1 MAGGWVCHC
10 LPGAARRGPEVLES
24 TGSPSA
30 PSNERAMPVWLRE
43 YIWRQSAAAVYL
55 SLPLSGVRATAAN
68 IFCTDQYLKVSIPP
82 FLFEAILYAPIDDTN
97 STAKIGNGIIF
108 FTLYKKEVAM
118 WDSLTL
124 ENASKE
130 KLQYLRENAVLK
142 AHENAKEETD
152 AKKVTKQKHKKHAL
166 EATMK
171 LEEAERRR
179 IEDLKQKERRKVTE
193 ELQLWK
199 KQQKDAEKQNR
210 VQKEGELHQVEQ
222 LKEEEKGKM
231 DKTRIPNE
239 GTSKTRLKPTK
250 GHGSCSMFSE
260 NLKEE
265 QLPAPRSAATIKIN
279 FTSRV
284 FPTALRESHVAEEE
298 EWLRKQAEAR
308 RTVSAD
314 LSELDDLKEEEKNAD
329 WLKDKG
335 NKMFATGNYLAAVN
349 AYNFAVRLNNK
360 LPLLYLNRAA
370 CHLKLSN
377 LHKAIEDSSKA
388 LELLTPPVP
397 DNENARVKAYVRRG
411 TAFCQLELYTE
422 GLQDYEAALKID
434 PKNKT
439 IEKDAEK
446 IRHLVQGTMQD
457 S

>member
-1 MAGGWVCHC
+1 
-10 LPGAARRGPEVLES
+10 
-24 TGSPSA
+24 
-30 PSNERAMPVWLRE
+30 
-43 YIWRQSAAAVYL
+43 
-55 SLPLSGVRATAAN
+55 
-68 IFCTDQYLKVSIPP
+68 VSIPP
-82 FLFEAILYAPIDDTN
+82 FLFEAILYGPIDDTN

-124 ENASKE
+124 ANANKE
-130 KLQYLRENAVLK
+130 KLQHIRENAVLK
-142 AHENAKEETD
+142 AHEKAKEETE
-152 AKKVTKQKHKKHAL
+152 AKEATKQEHKKYAL

-171 LEEAERRR
+171 LEEAERKR
-179 IEDLKQKERRKVTE
+179 IEDMKEKERQKVTK
-193 ELQLWK
+193 ELELWK
-199 KQQKDAEKQNR
+199 KQQNDAEKQKK
-210 VQKEGELHQVEQ
+210 VQKEGELHQEVEQ
-222 LKEEEKGKM
+222 LEEKKDEKM
-231 DKTRIPNE
+231 NKTRIPNGE
-239 GTSKTRLKPTK
+239 TSKTRLKPTK

-284 FPTALRESHVAEEE
+284 FPTALRESRIAEEE

-308 RTVSAD
+308 RTISAD
-314 LSELDDLKEEEKNAD
+314 LSELEDLKEEEKNPD

-335 NKMFATGNYLAAVN
+335 NKMFAMGNYLGAVN
-349 AYNFAVRLNNK
+349 AYNLAVRLNNK

-370 CHLKLSN
+370 CHLKLRN

-397 DNENARVKAYVRRG
+397 DNVNARVKAYVRRG

-434 PKNKT
+434 PKNRT

-446 IRHLVQGTMQD
+446 IRHLIQGTTQD

>member
-1 MAGGWVCHC
+1 
-10 LPGAARRGPEVLES
+10 
-24 TGSPSA
+24 
-30 PSNERAMPVWLRE
+30 MPVWLRE
-43 YIWRQSAAAVYL
+43 YSWRQTGAAVYL
-55 SLPLSGVRATAAN
+55 SLPVRGVRVTPAN
-68 IFCTDQYLKVSIPP
+68 IFCTEQYLKVSIPP

-97 STAKIGNGIIF
+97 STAKIGNGNVF
-108 FTLYKKEVAM
+108 FTLYKKEVGM

-124 ENASKE
+124 ANANKE

-142 AHENAKEETD
+142 AHEKAKEETE
-152 AKKVTKQKHKKHAL
+152 AKKVTKQEHKKYAL

-171 LEEAERRR
+171 LEEAERKR
-179 IEDLKQKERRKVTE
+179 IEDLKEKERQKVTK
-193 ELQLWK
+193 ELELWK
-199 KQQKDAEKQNR
+199 KQQEDAEKQKR
-210 VQKEGELHQVEQ
+210 VQKELHQEVEP
-222 LKEEEKGKM
+222 LKVKKKEQM
-231 DKTRIPNE
+231 NKTSILNE
-239 GTSKTRLKPTK
+239 GTSETRLKPTK
-250 GHGSCSMFSE
+250 GCPSSYNMFSE

-284 FPTALRESHVAEEE
+284 FPTALRESRVAEEE

-314 LSELDDLKEEEKNAD
+314 LSELEDLKEEEKNPD

-349 AYNFAVRLNNK
+349 AYNLAVRLNNK

-370 CHLKLSN
+370 CHLKLRN

-446 IRHLVQGTMQD
+446 IRHLIQGTTQD

>member
-1 MAGGWVCHC
+1 
-10 LPGAARRGPEVLES
+10 
-24 TGSPSA
+24 
-30 PSNERAMPVWLRE
+30 MPVWLRE
-43 YIWRQSAAAVYL
+43 YSWRQTGSAVYL
-55 SLPLSGVRATAAN
+55 SLPLRGVRVPPAN
-68 IFCTDQYLKVSIPP
+68 ICCADQYLKVSIPP

-124 ENASKE
+124 ATANKE

-142 AHENAKEETD
+142 AHEKAKEETK
-152 AKKVTKQKHKKHAL
+152 AKKVTKQEHKKYAL

-171 LEEAERRR
+171 LEEAERKR
-179 IEDLKQKERRKVTE
+179 IEDLKEKERQKVTK
-193 ELQLWK
+193 ELALWK
-199 KQQKDAEKQNR
+199 KQQKDAEKQKR
-210 VQKEGELHQVEQ
+210 VQKEGELHQEVEQ
-222 LKEEEKGKM
+222 LKEKKKEKIN
-231 DKTRIPNE
+231 KTRIPNE
-239 GTSKTRLKPTK
+239 ETSETRLKPTK
-250 GHGSCSMFSE
+250 GHGSYSMFSE

-284 FPTALRESHVAEEE
+284 FPTALRESRIAEEE
-298 EWLRKQAEAR
+298 EWLKKQAEAHR
-308 RTVSAD
+308 DGERLHSREFID
-314 LSELDDLKEEEKNAD
+314 SLWGFNLI
-329 WLKDKG
+329 
-335 NKMFATGNYLAAVN
+335 NKMFAMGNYLAAVN
-349 AYNFAVRLNNK
+349 AYNLAVRLNNK

-370 CHLKLSN
+370 CHLKLRN

-388 LELLTPPVP
+388 LDLLTPPVP
-397 DNENARVKAYVRRG
+397 HNEHARVKAYVRRG

-439 IEKDAEK
+439 IEQDAEK
-446 IRHLVQGTMQD
+446 IRHLIRGTIQD

>member
-1 MAGGWVCHC
+1 
-10 LPGAARRGPEVLES
+10 
-24 TGSPSA
+24 
-30 PSNERAMPVWLRE
+30 MPVWLRE
-43 YIWRQSAAAVYL
+43 YSWRQTGSVVFL
-55 SLPLSGVRATAAN
+55 SLPLRGVRVTAAN
-68 IFCTDQYLKVSIPP
+68 IFCTDRYLKVSIPP

-108 FTLYKKEVAM
+108 FTLYKKEVGM

-142 AHENAKEETD
+142 AHEKAKEETE
-152 AKKVTKQKHKKHAL
+152 AKKVTKQEHKKYAL

-171 LEEAERRR
+171 IEEAERKR
-179 IEDLKQKERRKVTE
+179 IEDLKEQERQKVIKKL
-193 ELQLWK
+193 ELWES
-199 KQQKDAEKQNR
+199 QQKGLEKQMR
-210 VQKEGELHQVEQ
+210 VQKERELSEEVQQ
-222 LKEEEKGKM
+222 LKEKKKEKIS
-231 DKTRIPNE
+231 KTRIPNE
-239 GTSKTRLKPTK
+239 EPSKTRLKPAK
-250 GHGSCSMFSE
+250 GHGSYSMFSE

-265 QLPAPRSAATIKIN
+265 QLPAPRSAGTIKIN

-284 FPTALRESHVAEEE
+284 FPTALRESRVAEEE
-298 EWLRKQAEAR
+298 EWLHKQAEAR

-314 LSELDDLKEEEKNAD
+314 LSELEDLKEEEKNPD

-349 AYNFAVRLNNK
+349 AYNLAVRLNNK

-370 CHLKLSN
+370 CHLKLRN

-388 LELLTPPVP
+388 LELLKPPVP
-397 DNENARVKAYVRRG
+397 DNENARIKAYVRRG
-411 TAFCQLELYTE
+411 TAFCQLELYAE

-446 IRHLVQGTMQD
+446 IRHIIQGTIQN

>member
-1 MAGGWVCHC
+1 METSWFKSGFRTMNYRSLLQLTAR
-10 LPGAARRGPEVLES
+10 LPIPWCSSCCRLK
-24 TGSPSA
+24 
-30 PSNERAMPVWLRE
+30 
-43 YIWRQSAAAVYL
+43 YIS
-55 SLPLSGVRATAAN
+55 
-68 IFCTDQYLKVSIPP
+68 CKVSVPP

-118 WDSLTL
+118 WDYLTL
-124 ENASKE
+124 SNANKE

-142 AHENAKEETD
+142 SHEKAKEETE
-152 AKKVTKQKHKKHAL
+152 AKKVTKQEHKKYTL

-171 LEEAERRR
+171 LEEAERKR
-179 IEDLKQKERRKVTE
+179 IEDLKEKERLKVMKELELWRKE
-193 ELQLWK
+193 
-199 KQQKDAEKQNR
+199 QKDSEKQKR
-210 VQKEGELHQVEQ
+210 VQKEEELCQEAEQ
-222 LKEEEKGKM
+222 LKEKKKEKMNKAA
-231 DKTRIPNE
+231 IPNE
-239 GTSKTRLKPTK
+239 GTSETRLKPTK
-250 GHGSCSMFSE
+250 GCGSFSMFSE

-265 QLPAPRSAATIKIN
+265 RLPAPRSAATIKIN
-279 FTSRV
+279 FTPRV
-284 FPTALRESHVAEEE
+284 FPTALRESRVAEEE

-308 RTVSAD
+308 RTINAD
-314 LSELDDLKEEEKNAD
+314 LSELEDLKEEEKNPD

-349 AYNFAVRLNNK
+349 AYNLAVRLNNK

-370 CHLKLSN
+370 CHLKLRN

-411 TAFCQLELYTE
+411 TAFCQLELFTE

-446 IRHLVQGTMQD
+446 IRHLIQGTPQD

>member
-1 MAGGWVCHC
+1 
-10 LPGAARRGPEVLES
+10 
-24 TGSPSA
+24 
-30 PSNERAMPVWLRE
+30 MPVWLRD
-43 YIWRQSAAAVYL
+43 YSWQQTPRAVYL
-55 SLPLSGVRATAAN
+55 SLSVRGVRVSPN
-68 IFCTDQYLKVSIPP
+68 SIFCTDQYLKVSIPP

-124 ENASKE
+124 ANADKE
-130 KLQYLRENAVLK
+130 KLQCLREKAVLK
-142 AHENAKEETD
+142 AHEKAREETE
-152 AKKVTKQKHKKHAL
+152 AKKVTKQEHKKYAL
-166 EATMK
+166 EASMK
-171 LEEAERRR
+171 LEETERKR
-179 IEDLKQKERRKVTE
+179 IEDLKEEERQKVAE
-193 ELQLWK
+193 ELELWK
-199 KQQKDAEKQNR
+199 KQQQDAEKQKR
-210 VQKEGELHQVEQ
+210 AQKEGELYQAEQ
-222 LKEEEKGKM
+222 LKEKGKM
-231 DKTRIPNE
+231 SKARMPNE
-239 GTSKTRLKPTK
+239 GTSKTRPKPTK
-250 GHGSCSMFSE
+250 GHGSYSMFSE

-265 QLPAPRSAATIKIN
+265 QLPAPRSAVTIKIS
-279 FTSRV
+279 FSSRV
-284 FPTALRESHVAEEE
+284 FSTALRESRIAEEE

-308 RTVSAD
+308 RIVSAH
-314 LSELDDLKEEEKNAD
+314 LSELEDLKEEEENPD

-349 AYNFAVRLNNK
+349 VYNLAVRLNDH

-370 CHLKLSN
+370 CHLKLRN
-377 LHKAIEDSSKA
+377 LHKAIKDSSKA

-411 TAFCQLELYTE
+411 TAFCLLELYLE

-439 IEKDAEK
+439 IEEDAEK
-446 IRHLVQGTMQD
+446 IRHLIQGTTQD

>member
-1 MAGGWVCHC
+1 
-10 LPGAARRGPEVLES
+10 
-24 TGSPSA
+24 
-30 PSNERAMPVWLRE
+30 MPVWLRE
-43 YIWRQSAAAVYL
+43 YSWRQTGSAVYL
-55 SLPLSGVRATAAN
+55 SLPLRGVRVTPAN

-82 FLFEAILYAPIDDTN
+82 FLFEAILYAPIDETN

-108 FTLYKKEVAM
+108 FTLYKKEEAM
-118 WDSLTL
+118 WDSLTI
-124 ENASKE
+124 ENDNKE

-142 AHENAKEETD
+142 AHEKAKEETE
-152 AKKVTKQKHKKHAL
+152 AKKVTKQEHKKYAL

-171 LEEAERRR
+171 LEEAERKR
-179 IEDLKQKERRKVTE
+179 IENLKEKERQKVTK
-193 ELQLWK
+193 ELELWK
-199 KQQKDAEKQNR
+199 KQQEDAEKQKR
-210 VQKEGELHQVEQ
+210 VQKGGELHQEVQQ
-222 LKEEEKGKM
+222 LKERKKEKM
-231 DKTRIPNE
+231 NKTRIRNE
-239 GTSKTRLKPTK
+239 GTSETRLKPTK
-250 GHGSCSMFSE
+250 GHGSYSIFSE

-265 QLPAPRSAATIKIN
+265 QLPAPRSAATVKIN

-284 FPTALRESHVAEEE
+284 FPTALRESRAAEEE

-308 RTVSAD
+308 RTISAD
-314 LSELDDLKEEEKNAD
+314 LSELEDLREEEKNPD

-335 NKMFATGNYLAAVN
+335 NKMFAMGNYLAAVN
-349 AYNFAVRLNNK
+349 AYNLAVQLNNK

-370 CHLKLSN
+370 CHLKLRN

-434 PKNKT
+434 PKNRT
-439 IEKDAEK
+439 VEKDAEK
-446 IRHLVQGTMQD
+446 IRHLIQGT
-457 S
+457 

>member
-1 MAGGWVCHC
+1 MEAHLDRKSCIHSYSTEVRMMKTRTA
-10 LPGAARRGPEVLES
+10 LSVRGAR
-24 TGSPSA
+24 
-30 PSNERAMPVWLRE
+30 
-43 YIWRQSAAAVYL
+43 
-55 SLPLSGVRATAAN
+55 
-68 IFCTDQYLKVSIPP
+68 VSIPP
-82 FLFEAILYAPIDDTN
+82 FLFEAILYAPIDETN

-108 FTLYKKEVAM
+108 FTLYKKEEAM
-118 WDSLTL
+118 WDSLTI
-124 ENASKE
+124 ENDNKE

-142 AHENAKEETD
+142 AHEKAKEETE
-152 AKKVTKQKHKKHAL
+152 AKKVTKQEHKKYAL

-171 LEEAERRR
+171 LEEAERKR
-179 IEDLKQKERRKVTE
+179 IEDLKEKERQKVTK
-193 ELQLWK
+193 ELELWK
-199 KQQKDAEKQNR
+199 KQQEDAEKQKR
-210 VQKEGELHQVEQ
+210 VQKARELLQEVEQ
-222 LKEEEKGKM
+222 LKERKKEKM
-231 DKTRIPNE
+231 NKTRTLNE
-239 GTSKTRLKPTK
+239 GTSETRLKPTK
-250 GHGSCSMFSE
+250 GHGSYNMFSE

-265 QLPAPRSAATIKIN
+265 QLPAPRSAATIKID

-284 FPTALRESHVAEEE
+284 FPTALRESRVAEEE

-308 RTVSAD
+308 RVISAD
-314 LSELDDLKEEEKNAD
+314 LSDLEDLEEEERNPD

-349 AYNFAVRLNNK
+349 AYNLAVRLNNK

-370 CHLKLSN
+370 CHLKLRN

-434 PKNKT
+434 PKNRT

-446 IRHLVQGTMQD
+446 IRQLIQGTPPD

>member
-1 MAGGWVCHC
+1 MK
-10 LPGAARRGPEVLES
+10 ARTAPCAPRVL
-24 TGSPSA
+24 
-30 PSNERAMPVWLRE
+30 
-43 YIWRQSAAAVYL
+43 
-55 SLPLSGVRATAAN
+55 
-68 IFCTDQYLKVSIPP
+68 VSIPP

-124 ENASKE
+124 ANANKE
-130 KLQYLRENAVLK
+130 KLQCLRENAVLK
-142 AHENAKEETD
+142 AHEKAKEETE
-152 AKKVTKQKHKKHAL
+152 AKKVTKQEHKKYAL

-171 LEEAERRR
+171 LEEAERKR
-179 IEDLKQKERRKVTE
+179 IEDLKEKERQRVTK
-193 ELQLWK
+193 ELELWK
-199 KQQKDAEKQNR
+199 KQQKDAEKQKR
-210 VQKEGELHQVEQ
+210 VQKEGELHQEVEQ
-222 LKEEEKGKM
+222 LKEKKKEKM
-231 DKTRIPNE
+231 NKTRIPNE

-250 GHGSCSMFSE
+250 GHGFYSMFSE
-260 NLKEE
+260 NVKEE

-284 FPTALRESHVAEEE
+284 FPTALRESRIAEEE

-314 LSELDDLKEEEKNAD
+314 LSELEDLKEEEKNPD

-349 AYNFAVRLNNK
+349 AYNLAVRLNNK

-370 CHLKLSN
+370 CHLKLRN

-434 PKNKT
+434 PKNKS

-446 IRHLVQGTMQD
+446 IRHLIQGTMQD

>member
-1 MAGGWVCHC
+1 
-10 LPGAARRGPEVLES
+10 
-24 TGSPSA
+24 
-30 PSNERAMPVWLRE
+30 MPVWLRE
-43 YIWRQSAAAVYL
+43 YSWRQTGSAVYL
-55 SLPLSGVRATAAN
+55 SLPLRGVRVTPAN

-108 FTLYKKEVAM
+108 FTLYKKEMAM

-124 ENASKE
+124 ANANKE
-130 KLQYLRENAVLK
+130 KLQHLRENAVLK
-142 AHENAKEETD
+142 AHEKAKEETE
-152 AKKVTKQKHKKHAL
+152 AKKVTKQEHKKYAL

-171 LEEAERRR
+171 LEEAERKR
-179 IEDLKQKERRKVTE
+179 IEDLKEKERQKVTK
-193 ELQLWK
+193 ELELWK
-199 KQQKDAEKQNR
+199 KEQKDAEKQKR
-210 VQKEGELHQVEQ
+210 IQKEGELHQQVEQ
-222 LKEEEKGKM
+222 LKEKKKEEIN
-231 DKTRIPNE
+231 KTRIPNE

-250 GHGSCSMFSE
+250 GHGSYSMFSE

-284 FPTALRESHVAEEE
+284 FPTALRESRIAEEE

-314 LSELDDLKEEEKNAD
+314 LSELEDLKEEEKNPD

-335 NKMFATGNYLAAVN
+335 NKMFAMGNYLAAVN
-349 AYNFAVRLNNK
+349 AYNLAVRLNNK

-370 CHLKLSN
+370 CHLKLRN

-446 IRHLVQGTMQD
+446 IRHLIQGTMQ
-457 S
+457 

>member
-1 MAGGWVCHC
+1 
-10 LPGAARRGPEVLES
+10 
-24 TGSPSA
+24 
-30 PSNERAMPVWLRE
+30 MPVWLRGHS
-43 YIWRQSAAAVYL
+43 WRQSGSAVFL
-55 SLPLSGVRATAAN
+55 SLPVPGVRVTAAN
-68 IFCTDQYLKVSIPP
+68 IFCTERYLKVSVPP

-97 STAKIGNGIIF
+97 STAKIGNGIVF
-108 FTLYKKEVAM
+108 FTLYKKEVGM
-118 WDSLTL
+118 WESLTL

-142 AHENAKEETD
+142 AHEKAKEETE
-152 AKKVTKQKHKKHAL
+152 AKKVTKREHKKYAL

-171 LEEAERRR
+171 LEEAERKR
-179 IEDLKQKERRKVTE
+179 IEELKEQEKQKVTK
-193 ELQLWK
+193 ELELWK
-199 KQQKDAEKQNR
+199 DQLKDVENQKK
-210 VQKEGELHQVEQ
+210 VQKEGQLHEEVEQ
-222 LKEEEKGKM
+222 LKEKKKEKINKTSIPSEE
-231 DKTRIPNE
+231 TL
-239 GTSKTRLKPTK
+239 KTRLKPTK
-250 GHGSCSMFSE
+250 GCRGSCSMFSE

-265 QLPAPRSAATIKIN
+265 QLPAPRSSGTIKIN

-284 FPTALRESHVAEEE
+284 FPTALRESRVAEEE
-298 EWLRKQAEAR
+298 EWLHKQAEAR
-308 RTVSAD
+308 RIISAD
-314 LSELDDLKEEEKNAD
+314 LSELKDLKEEEKNPD

-349 AYNFAVRLNNK
+349 AYNLAVRLNNK

-370 CHLKLSN
+370 CHLKLRN

-411 TAFCQLELYTE
+411 TAFCQLELYAE

-446 IRHLVQGTMQD
+446 IRHVIQGTMQN
-457 S
+457 

>member
-1 MAGGWVCHC
+1 
-10 LPGAARRGPEVLES
+10 
-24 TGSPSA
+24 
-30 PSNERAMPVWLRE
+30 MPVWLRE
-43 YIWRQSAAAVYL
+43 YSWRQTASAVYL
-55 SLPLSGVRATAAN
+55 SLPLRGVRVTPAN

-82 FLFEAILYAPIDDTN
+82 FLFEVILYAPIDDTN

-108 FTLYKKEVAM
+108 FTLYKKEAAM

-124 ENASKE
+124 ANANKE

-142 AHENAKEETD
+142 AHEKAKEETE
-152 AKKVTKQKHKKHAL
+152 AKKVTKQEHKKYAL

-171 LEEAERRR
+171 LEEAERKR
-179 IEDLKQKERRKVTE
+179 IEDLKEKERQKVTK
-193 ELQLWK
+193 ELELWK
-199 KQQKDAEKQNR
+199 KQQKDAEKQER
-210 VQKEGELHQVEQ
+210 VQKEGELRQEVDQ
-222 LKEEEKGKM
+222 LKEKKKENMNKP
-231 DKTRIPNE
+231 RIPNE

-250 GHGSCSMFSE
+250 GCHGSYSMFSE

-265 QLPAPRSAATIKIN
+265 ELPAPRSAATIKIN

-284 FPTALRESHVAEEE
+284 FPTALRESRIAEEE
-298 EWLRKQAEAR
+298 EWLRKQAEAQ

-314 LSELDDLKEEEKNAD
+314 LSELEDLKEEEKNPD

-349 AYNFAVRLNNK
+349 AYNLAVRLNNK

-370 CHLKLSN
+370 CQLKLRN

-446 IRHLVQGTMQD
+446 IRHIIQGATQD

>member
-1 MAGGWVCHC
+1 
-10 LPGAARRGPEVLES
+10 
-24 TGSPSA
+24 
-30 PSNERAMPVWLRE
+30 MPVWLRE
-43 YIWRQSAAAVYL
+43 YSWRQTGSAVYL
-55 SLPLSGVRATAAN
+55 SLPLRGVRVTPAN

-108 FTLYKKEVAM
+108 FTLYKKEMAM

-124 ENASKE
+124 ANANKE
-130 KLQYLRENAVLK
+130 KLQHLRENAVLK
-142 AHENAKEETD
+142 AHEKAKEETE
-152 AKKVTKQKHKKHAL
+152 AKKVTKQEHKKYAL

-171 LEEAERRR
+171 LEEAERKR
-179 IEDLKQKERRKVTE
+179 IEDLKEKERQKVTK
-193 ELQLWK
+193 ELELWK
-199 KQQKDAEKQNR
+199 KEQKDAEKQKR
-210 VQKEGELHQVEQ
+210 IQKEGELYQQLEQ
-222 LKEEEKGKM
+222 LKEKKKEEIN
-231 DKTRIPNE
+231 KTRIPNE

-284 FPTALRESHVAEEE
+284 FPTALRESRIAEEE

-314 LSELDDLKEEEKNAD
+314 LSELEDLKEEEKNPE

-349 AYNFAVRLNNK
+349 AYNLAVRLNSK

-370 CHLKLSN
+370 CHLKLRN

-446 IRHLVQGTMQD
+446 IRHLIQGTMQD
-457 S
+457 Y

>member
-1 MAGGWVCHC
+1 
-10 LPGAARRGPEVLES
+10 
-24 TGSPSA
+24 
-30 PSNERAMPVWLRE
+30 MPVWLQE
-43 YIWRQSAAAVYL
+43 YRWRQTASAVYL
-55 SLPLSGVRATAAN
+55 SLPVRGLRVTPAN
-68 IFCTDQYLKVSIPP
+68 IFCTDRYLKVSIPP

-108 FTLYKKEVAM
+108 FTLYKKESAM

-124 ENASKE
+124 ANANKE

-142 AHENAKEETD
+142 AHEKAKEETE
-152 AKKVTKQKHKKHAL
+152 AKKVTKQEHKKYAL

-171 LEEAERRR
+171 LEEAERKR
-179 IEDLKQKERRKVTE
+179 IEDLKEKERQKVIK
-193 ELQLWK
+193 ELELWK
-199 KQQKDAEKQNR
+199 KQQDAAEKQKR
-210 VQKEGELHQVEQ
+210 VQKEGELHQEVEQ
-222 LKEEEKGKM
+222 LKEKKKEKIN
-231 DKTRIPNE
+231 KTRVPNE
-239 GTSKTRLKPTK
+239 GTSETRIKATK
-250 GHGSCSMFSE
+250 GCRGSYSMFSE

-265 QLPAPRSAATIKIN
+265 QLPAPRSTATIKIN

-284 FPTALRESHVAEEE
+284 FPTALRESRVAEEE

-308 RTVSAD
+308 RTISDD
-314 LSELDDLKEEEKNAD
+314 LSELEDLKEEEKNPD

-349 AYNFAVRLNNK
+349 AYNLAVRLNNK

-370 CHLKLSN
+370 CHLKLRN

-434 PKNKT
+434 PKNKN

-446 IRHLVQGTMQD
+446 IRHLIQGTTQD

>member
-1 MAGGWVCHC
+1 
-10 LPGAARRGPEVLES
+10 
-24 TGSPSA
+24 
-30 PSNERAMPVWLRE
+30 MPVWLRE
-43 YIWRQSAAAVYL
+43 GSWRQSPSAVYL
-55 SLPLSGVRATAAN
+55 SLPLRGARATSAN

-108 FTLYKKEVAM
+108 FTLYKKEVAL

-124 ENASKE
+124 ANANKE
-130 KLQYLRENAVLK
+130 ELQYLRENAVLK
-142 AHENAKEETD
+142 AHEKAKEETE
-152 AKKVTKQKHKKHAL
+152 AKKVTKQEHKKYAL

-171 LEEAERRR
+171 LEEAERKR
-179 IEDLKQKERRKVTE
+179 IEDLKEKERQKVTK
-193 ELQLWK
+193 ELELWR
-199 KQQKDAEKQNR
+199 KQQKDAEKQKG
-210 VQKEGELHQVEQ
+210 VQKEEELHHEVEK
-222 LKEEEKGKM
+222 LKAKKKEKVN
-231 DKTRIPNE
+231 KTMIPNE
-239 GTSKTRLKPTK
+239 GISKTGLKPTK

-284 FPTALRESHVAEEE
+284 FPTALRESRIAEEE

-308 RTVSAD
+308 RTISDD
-314 LSELDDLKEEEKNAD
+314 LSELEDLKEEEKNPD

-349 AYNFAVRLNNK
+349 AYNLAVRLNNK

-370 CHLKLSN
+370 AHLKLRN

-446 IRHLVQGTMQD
+446 IRHLIQGTTQE

>member
-1 MAGGWVCHC
+1 
-10 LPGAARRGPEVLES
+10 
-24 TGSPSA
+24 
-30 PSNERAMPVWLRE
+30 MPVWLRE
-43 YIWRQSAAAVYL
+43 HRWRQTPSAVYL
-55 SLPLSGVRATAAN
+55 SLPVRGLRVTPAS

-108 FTLYKKEVAM
+108 FTLYKKEAAM
-118 WDSLTL
+118 WDTLTL
-124 ENASKE
+124 ANANKE

-142 AHENAKEETD
+142 AHEKAKEETE
-152 AKKVTKQKHKKHAL
+152 AKKVTKQEHKKYAL

-171 LEEAERRR
+171 LEEAERKR
-179 IEDLKQKERRKVTE
+179 IEDLKEKERQKVTK
-193 ELQLWK
+193 ELELWK
-199 KQQKDAEKQNR
+199 KQQEDAEKQKR
-210 VQKEGELHQVEQ
+210 VQKEGELHQEAEQ
-222 LKEEEKGKM
+222 LKERKKEKM
-231 DKTRIPNE
+231 NKTRVPNE
-239 GTSKTRLKPTK
+239 GTSKTRFKAVK
-250 GHGSCSMFSE
+250 GHGAYSMFSE

-279 FTSRV
+279 FTSRA
-284 FPTALRESHVAEEE
+284 FPTALRESRVAEEE

-314 LSELDDLKEEEKNAD
+314 LSELEDLKEEEKNPE

-349 AYNFAVRLNNK
+349 AYNLAVRLNNK

-370 CHLKLSN
+370 CHLKLRN

-397 DNENARVKAYVRRG
+397 DNENARIKAYVRRG

-446 IRHLVQGTMQD
+446 IRHLIQGTMQD